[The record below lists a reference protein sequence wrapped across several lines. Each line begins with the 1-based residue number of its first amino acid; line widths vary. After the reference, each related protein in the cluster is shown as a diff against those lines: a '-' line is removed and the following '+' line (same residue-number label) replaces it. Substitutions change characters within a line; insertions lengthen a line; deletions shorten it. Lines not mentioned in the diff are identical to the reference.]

1 MNKRNTNTYDAYKKE
16 EEINKVIK
24 TVKNTQNYPYGWII
38 EIIDIIESTIHSFFG
53 STCRIIKIENQKN
66 PDGSTN
72 YKAILNAF
80 LNAAITLV
88 LFYIYLK
95 LTKQL

>member
-1 MNKRNTNTYDAYKKE
+1 MNKRNANTYDYCKKE
-16 EEINKVIK
+16 AVSKAKEIIK
-24 TVKNTQNYPYGWII
+24 NPQNYPYGWVIETI
-38 EIIDIIESTIHSFFG
+38 EIVCDILYSFFG
-53 STCRIIKIENQKN
+53 SNCKMIKIENQKN
-66 PDGSTN
+66 PDGSTF

-80 LNAAITLV
+80 LNAAIVLV